1 MNEHLHITIWGLGNV
16 GTSLLNFLA
25 TKTTHRLSVI
35 TSSDFTSENIPSY
48 ATLAELGSTDI
59 IIVCVPDDRVIES
72 VREAKNHATYTAHTS
87 GSISLIDTQTNSGV
101 FYPFQTFTKG
111 QEVDW
116 AEVPICIES
125 KSAELRAILFRI
137 GNSISNT
144 VKELSSGQRAQLH
157 LVGVLAANFNNH
169 LHHLIQKQLEQAE
182 IDPNIVEPLLKQT
195 QTKLQTIGALN
206 AQTGPAR
213 RGDVSTIEKHLKM
226 LKSNAELKELYVA
239 FTRSIE
245 ATYK

>member
-16 GTSLLNFLA
+16 GTSLLNVLA

-101 FYPFQTFTKG
+101 FYPFQTDENNPTIYLFFLVYVLPNKVFVFLMGLTNTLLSYRHLYI
-111 QEVDW
+111 V
-116 AEVPICIES
+116 VSFLIE
-125 KSAELRAILFRI
+125 ILLI
-137 GNSISNT
+137 YYQN
-144 VKELSSGQRAQLH
+144 
-157 LVGVLAANFNNH
+157 LVLQVL
-169 LHHLIQKQLEQAE
+169 LHHS
-182 IDPNIVEPLLKQT
+182 VLLNNQ
-195 QTKLQTIGALN
+195 
-206 AQTGPAR
+206 
-213 RGDVSTIEKHLKM
+213 
-226 LKSNAELKELYVA
+226 SNGM
-239 FTRSIE
+239 
-245 ATYK
+245 

>member
-1 MNEHLHITIWGLGNV
+1 MNENLHITIWGLGNV
-16 GTSLLNFLA
+16 GTSLLNVLA
-25 TKTTHRLSVI
+25 TKTTHKLSVI
-35 TSSDFTSENIPSY
+35 TSRVFTYKNIPSY
-48 ATLAELGSTDI
+48 STLAQLGSTDI
-59 IIVCVPDDRVIES
+59 IIVCVPDDRVTES

-87 GSISLIDTQTNSGV
+87 GSIALVNTQTNGGV
-101 FYPFQTFTKG
+101 LYPFQTFTKG

-125 KSAELRAILFRI
+125 KSDDLRAILFRI

-144 VKELSSGQRAQLH
+144 VRELSSSQRAQLH

-169 LHHLIQKQLEQAE
+169 LHHLIQKQLKQAG

-195 QTKLQTIGALN
+195 QIKLQTIGALD

-213 RGDVSTIEKHLKM
+213 RGDMSTIEKHLKM
-226 LKSNAELKELYVA
+226 LESNAEFKELYVA